1 MPNQHMPVP
10 RPRAEVRSLSSVDR
24 VPATYFIGA
33 AAQDVRLEAQLV
45 SLALE
50 QPKGSC

>member
-1 MPNQHMPVP
+1 MGYD
-10 RPRAEVRSLSSVDR
+10 AEPICAD
-24 VPATYFIGA
+24 FIGA

-45 SLALE
+45 SLAFE